1 MAQVTLDQQLREL
14 RLSAREQTAV
24 LLELARAR
32 TRRAQ
37 LLALGH
43 DAADLGGE
51 RLDGV
56 GEAVHAPQATV
67 PPG

>member
-1 MAQVTLDQQLREL
+1 MAQVPLDQQLREL
-14 RLSAREQTAV
+14 RLSAREQAAV

-32 TRRAQ
+32 TCRAQ
-37 LLALGH
+37 LLARGH

-56 GEAVHAPQATV
+56 GEAVHALQATV
-67 PPG
+67 LPG

>member
-1 MAQVTLDQQLREL
+1 VAKVTLDQQLREL
-14 RLSAREQTAV
+14 GLSAREQAAV
-24 LLELARAR
+24 LFELARAR
-32 TRRAQ
+32 TCRAQ

-56 GEAVHAPQATV
+56 AEAVHAPQATV